1 MNMPMKTT
9 ASLTYTS
16 ATTYRILFAISVS
29 HLLNDVIQSIISAIY
44 PLLKNDY
51 GLTFAQIGIITLAY
65 QLTASILQPFVG
77 LYTDKNPFPKAVV
90 FGMCFSLAG
99 LLILAFG
106 RNFPTILG
114 AVSLVGVGSSIFH
127 PEASRVAHLASGG
140 KKGLAQSIF
149 QVGGNLGSAIG
160 PLLAALIVVPM
171 GQSYISLFAIM
182 ALFAIVILG
191 YVSRWYQLNMV
202 PKTVKNEPIDVA
214 RTNRFSKRTVTFSIL
229 ILLALMFSKF
239 FYMASMTNYFTFFLI
254 EKFDATVQQS
264 QLYLFAFLAAVAIGT
279 IAGGPIG
286 DRYGRK
292 IVIWSSILG
301 AAPFALLLPYVG
313 LEMTVLLSIVIGLL
327 IASAFSAI
335 LVYATELIPG
345 KVGAIAGLFFG
356 LSFGM
361 GGIGSALLGWLADLQ
376 GIRFVFSITPYL
388 LLIGLVTYFLPN
400 IEREKT

>member
-1 MNMPMKTT
+1 MKTT